1 MTDWT
6 NERTNDWTS
15 ERMNEWTCDNVIDE
29 DRPIWLFEL
38 KSKIYL
44 KVLLIFNL
52 VIFYQICQTTTYL
65 VSKTQHTC
73 TGTNI
78 HNQNKNMN
86 ILQTNK

>member
-1 MTDWT
+1 
-6 NERTNDWTS
+6 
-15 ERMNEWTCDNVIDE
+15 
-29 DRPIWLFEL
+29 
-38 KSKIYL
+38 
-44 KVLLIFNL
+44 VLLIFNL

-86 ILQTNK
+86 ILQIN